1 MQAPKETID
10 RYEHLSDENY
20 RRIYAA
26 MVDEMDGAISAILE
40 TLDQEGLAD
49 DTLVLFFSDNGG
61 FGGFGGSNVPLRGE
75 KGQAFEGGIRGP
87 AVLRWPGK
95 LPAGE
100 VQDAQTTVM
109 DVFPTLAAAA
119 SVELAAN
126 SSFDGRNMW
135 PVLHDGATPPEAP
148 PIFFASEIPLP
159 GMIHLAVI
167 DPPWKLVQ
175 IVVERQTEILTQNFL
190 FRILED
196 PYEKKNLAAE
206 HPDVVEKLAGEIR
219 NWRSQHPM
227 AGTRGTLVP
236 HPGWVAPHDWADA
249 VIPAS
254 ALQPRWKNELPFNK
268 ALMDATAERGI
279 LVDDATRQELEAQE
293 KERDR
298 AWQE

>member
-1 MQAPKETID
+1 
-10 RYEHLSDENY
+10 
-20 RRIYAA
+20 
-26 MVDEMDGAISAILE
+26 
-40 TLDQEGLAD
+40 
-49 DTLVLFFSDNGG
+49 
-61 FGGFGGSNVPLRGE
+61 
-75 KGQAFEGGIRGP
+75 
-87 AVLRWPGK
+87 
-95 LPAGE
+95 
-100 VQDAQTTVM
+100 
-109 DVFPTLAAAA
+109 
-119 SVELAAN
+119 
-126 SSFDGRNMW
+126 MW